1 MSLRRRRFSGS
12 TAAGAVPV
20 PAIAQNAP
28 PPIRFGG
35 TTNDTAAEPY
45 YAQELGY
52 FKRAGLN
59 VEITTLSNGAAI
71 AQAIAGGALDVG
83 GTNLVGLG
91 TAIAHNIPFALVA
104 GGGIYSTDAPTTV
117 LCVAKNAPYKI
128 AKDLNGKTVSVPSL
142 KDLTYAAA
150 AGWLD
155 QNGADVASI
164 KFIEIP
170 FPEASAALDRGTIA
184 AGMIAEPSLSAGL
197 RANTVRIFGKAFDAV
212 AKQFMI
218 TATFATNDWVHKN
231 ADTARKL
238 AQAIYETGR
247 WANSRANQAH
257 SGEILAG
264 FAKLDPAV
272 VGSMTRATYSTS
284 ADPKL
289 LQPPLDIAYKYKFI
303 DRQIS
308 ASELLPR

>member
-1 MSLRRRRFSGS
+1 MSLSRRTFLAV
-12 TAAGAVPV
+12 TAAALPG
-20 PAIAQNAP
+20 PAFAQNAI

-59 VEITTLSNGAAI
+59 VEITTLGNGAAI

-104 GGGIYSTDAPTTV
+104 GGGVYSTDAPTTV
-117 LCVAKNAPYKI
+117 LCVAKNAPYKT

-150 AGWLD
+150 AGWLE

-164 KFIEIP
+164 KFIEIS

-197 RANTVRIFGKAFDAV
+197 RSTVRIFGKAFDAV

-218 TATFATNDWVHKN
+218 TATFATNDWIRKN
-231 ADTARKL
+231 ADAAHKL

-247 WANSRANQAH
+247 WANVRSNQAR

-272 VGSMTRATYSTS
+272 IASMTRATYATS

-303 DRQIS
+303 DRQMS